1 MRRYVNMAKSGRM
14 AATRRAK
21 PANRPPLRNDPS
33 DVGGKGKRFPP
44 GGRNRRR
51 G

>member
-21 PANRPPLRNDPS
+21 PAPRPPLRDEPS
-33 DVGGKGKRFPP
+33 GARGKGKRFLP
-44 GGRNRRR
+44 GAKGRR
-51 G
+51 GG

>member
-14 AATRRAK
+14 AATRRLK
-21 PANRPPLRNDPS
+21 HGPRPPLRNEPPAVKDKR
-33 DVGGKGKRFPP
+33 KGALP
-44 GGRNRRR
+44 GAAGRRR

>member
-21 PANRPPLRNDPS
+21 PATRPLLRDDPS
-33 DVGGKGKRFPP
+33 DGRGKGKRFLP
-44 GGRNRRR
+44 GPKGRRR